1 MHKLFRSNTK
11 ILLAMSTWS
20 QVQAEVLQL
29 QVQVQIKY
37 LTSVLKYSSSKT
49 HKYKSENHQTSL
61 NCIKFWHNSFEEVQW
76 TNR

>member
-37 LTSVLKYSSSKT
+37 LTSVLKYSSS
-49 HKYKSENHQTSL
+49 TSTNKVL
-61 NCIKFWHNSFEEVQW
+61 NIS
-76 TNR
+76 T